1 MLLHSPPDM
10 VFINKGNA
18 NKGRN
23 PPFCFF
29 PVIAF
34 INQEATSCMSGE
46 ARRRSRG
53 TGLCLP

>member
-1 MLLHSPPDM
+1 MLLYPLQDM
-10 VFINKGNA
+10 VFINKGKA

-29 PVIAF
+29 PFIAF
-34 INQEATSCMSGE
+34 INQEATGCISGE

-53 TGLCLP
+53 TGLFLP